1 MNPPST
7 ASRHDPP
14 DPHAGPV
21 SGVRAGGAANWDDED
36 PLPRR
41 LTAVEAEAF
50 RDQRTAPSP
59 WRVVLVQAEAGAVIA
74 LLVGLLFGFPALWSA
89 LYGAAAAVVPGVL
102 MARGATRMADSRSPL
117 TTVLSLLGWESAKI
131 ICSIAMLVMAVRV
144 LHPVVWPAL
153 LVALAGCLTVYWVA
167 LAWRSR

>member
-1 MNPPST
+1 MSLQSSAPQQDHSEPTGDVAGQPRLNP
-7 ASRHDPP
+7 
-14 DPHAGPV
+14 
-21 SGVRAGGAANWDDED
+21 ANWDDED

-41 LTAVEAEAF
+41 LSATEAEAF

-74 LLVGLLFGFPALWSA
+74 LLVGLVFGWPALGSA
-89 LYGAAAAVVPGVL
+89 LWGAATAIVPSAL
-102 MARGATRMADSRSPL
+102 MARGATRLADSKSPL
-117 TTVLSLLGWESAKI
+117 TTALGLLGWESAKI
-131 ICSIAMLVMAVRV
+131 VCSLAMLVAAGRV

-153 LVALAGCLTVYWVA
+153 LVTLAGCLTVYWVA